1 MTLIP
6 YFSVF
11 MYGDNDSIGGEFLSQ
26 NMVKVPN
33 ANCLVKGLLYAIV
46 EWVGCV
52 WRLSQQGLSL
62 PDIKLLNMWQIF
74 SV

>member
-1 MTLIP
+1 MTLTP

-11 MYGDNDSIGGEFLSQ
+11 MYGDNDSVGGGFLSQ

-33 ANCLVKGLLYAIV
+33 ANCLMKKLLYAIA

-52 WRLSQQGLSL
+52 HVSLSRGSASQTLSY
-62 PDIKLLNMWQIF
+62 
-74 SV
+74 